1 MEPDTNKTQSQPS
14 HPPYTDLPPGPPP
27 EDRVMTLVSRNLTP
41 TPVVYEKQL
50 LIWQPENPGDS
61 VTVNIPPGLCVGL
74 SGNVTATYD
83 QPALCT
89 IAEQDGMLDN
99 ESRKYTYSLSSATV
113 AADPDVFVKRC
124 IGCP

>member
-1 MEPDTNKTQSQPS
+1 MEPDTNKTRSQPS

-61 VTVNIPPGLCVGL
+61 VTVTIPPGLCVGGYSGPMSPPPMISLLYAPLRSKTVCLTTNRGNIPIVSQVQPWPPTLMYLL
-74 SGNVTATYD
+74 SGV
-83 QPALCT
+83 
-89 IAEQDGMLDN
+89 
-99 ESRKYTYSLSSATV
+99 
-113 AADPDVFVKRC
+113 
-124 IGCP
+124 